1 MSDFGIYLL
10 KSGICISTFY
20 LLFKIFL
27 NRDTFVARN
36 RFFLLFSILFSL
48 IVPSLTLSVSDTV
61 MPTVNQ
67 FKWDALT
74 DFEGA
79 VQNDLNALESVNS
92 SFPFSFIEL
101 IYLLGV
107 ILSSLRVFKHA
118 IRLIKQISANEII
131 EIDNLKIISVRENSS
146 PFSFFRYVFLNLEN
160 TSKSEQK
167 HILLHESIHAKQYHS
182 VDLILTELLKVIM
195 WFNPFI
201 YLIQKSLIEMH
212 EYLAD
217 RECINSGTDK
227 IDYQNALVNNV
238 ESRMMLAF
246 TSAFNSSLTLKR
258 IKMIK
263 KINTSGYAHLKMLL
277 VIPVLIFAFV
287 SFGFIESKTQ
297 ILEGNLDGYYPSV
310 KSYNPVAIGP
320 KVYISSDY
328 GKRIDPLTKKKKFH
342 KGIDI
347 AAPLGTEIYS
357 IATGTV
363 RKVNN
368 NFKIGKGY
376 GRFVIVDFN
385 NGTSGLYSQM
395 DSYNVKEGQ
404 KVKAGDVIGK
414 VGSSGRST
422 GPHLHFEIKK
432 DGENVDPADYF
443 DTDIYKKK

>member
-1 MSDFGIYLL
+1 MDDFGIYLIE
-10 KSGICISTFY
+10 SGVCLSVFY
-20 LLFKIFL
+20 LMFKIFL
-27 NRDTFVARN
+27 ARDTFVNRN
-36 RFFLLFSILFSL
+36 RFFLLFSIGFSL
-48 IVPSLTLSVSDTV
+48 IVPCLSLSVSDSI

-67 FKWDALT
+67 FKWEALVN
-74 DFEGA
+74 FEGI
-79 VQNDLNALESVNS
+79 VQNDSNS
-92 SFPFSFIEL
+92 LKSDSFQISISFL
-101 IYLLGV
+101 GMIYLLGV
-107 ILSSLRVFKHA
+107 FLSSLRVFKHA

-131 EIDNLKIISVRENSS
+131 ETDNLKIISVRENSS
-146 PFSFFRYVFLNLEN
+146 PYSFFRYVFLNLEN
-160 TSKSEQK
+160 TSYSEQK

-182 VDLILTELLKVIM
+182 VDLILTEVLKVIM

-201 YLIQKSLIEMH
+201 YFIQKSLIEMH

-217 RECINSGTDK
+217 RECINLGTDK
-227 IDYQNALVNNV
+227 IDYQNTLVKNV

-263 KINTSGYAHLKMLL
+263 KINTSGYAHLKILL

-287 SFGFIESKTQ
+287 SFGFIGSKTH
-297 ILEGNLDGYYPSV
+297 ILEGNLDGYYPAV
-310 KSYNPVAIGP
+310 KSYNPVATGP
-320 KVYISSDY
+320 KVYISSGY
-328 GKRIDPLTKKKKFH
+328 GERIHPITKKKKFH
-342 KGIDI
+342 RGIDI

-357 IATGTV
+357 IADGTV

-368 NFKIGKGY
+368 TFKQGEGY
-376 GRFVIVDFN
+376 GRFVIVDFD

-414 VGSSGRST
+414 IGSSGRST

-432 DGENVDPADYF
+432 DGENVNPADYF
-443 DTDIYKKK
+443 NTDIYKKK